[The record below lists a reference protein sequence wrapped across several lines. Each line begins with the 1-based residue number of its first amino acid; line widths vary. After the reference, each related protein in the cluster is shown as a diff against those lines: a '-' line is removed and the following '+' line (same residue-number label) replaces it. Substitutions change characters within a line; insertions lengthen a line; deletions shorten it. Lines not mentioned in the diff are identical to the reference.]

1 MSAMRQACCV
11 LIAAG
16 FGVALSVA
24 AAPAGSLFGATP
36 DQELLL
42 LVQLA
47 TYIGNTDPLTIGAAW
62 RLEQAGHD
70 RSQINRFGDD
80 QR

>member
-1 MSAMRQACCV
+1 MRQACCV

-47 TYIGNTDPLTIGAAW
+47 TYIGKTDPLTIG
-62 RLEQAGHD
+62 HD
-70 RSQINRFGDD
+70 RSQMDRFGGD